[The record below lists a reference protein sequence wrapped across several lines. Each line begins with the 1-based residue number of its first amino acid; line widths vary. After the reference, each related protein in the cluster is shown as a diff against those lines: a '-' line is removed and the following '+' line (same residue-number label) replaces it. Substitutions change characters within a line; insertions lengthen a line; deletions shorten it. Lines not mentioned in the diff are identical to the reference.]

1 MIIKLPFSQKNTKPF
16 LERVIIRHLE
26 KADLKALEWNG
37 EFIHFRRLYA
47 DAYRRMQQGD
57 IIMWVAEL
65 PGTGIIGQV
74 FIQLDCGRPE
84 LANGIDRAYLYSFR
98 VMPAFRNLG
107 LGTLMMKTVEDD
119 LQRRG
124 FCYLTLNVAK
134 DNPRARKLYE
144 RQHYRV
150 TGNEPG
156 IWSYYDHNGVLQH
169 VNEPAWRMEK
179 NLLRNPK

>member
-1 MIIKLPFSQKNTKPF
+1 MIKLPFSQKNTRAF
-16 LERVIIRHLE
+16 LERIIIRHLE
-26 KADLKALEWNG
+26 KSDLKALEWDG
-37 EFIHFRRLYA
+37 EFTHFRKLYT
-47 DAYRRMQQGD
+47 DAYRRMQEGE
-57 IIMWVAEL
+57 IVMWVADL
-65 PGTGIIGQV
+65 PGTGVIGQV

-98 VMPAFRNLG
+98 IMPAFRNLG
-107 LGTLMMKTVEDD
+107 LGTLMMNTVEED
-119 LQRRG
+119 LRKRG
-124 FCYLTLNVAK
+124 FSCLTLNVAK

-156 IWSYYDHNGVLQH
+156 IWAYYDHNGVLQH

-179 NLLRNPK
+179 QLSERTK